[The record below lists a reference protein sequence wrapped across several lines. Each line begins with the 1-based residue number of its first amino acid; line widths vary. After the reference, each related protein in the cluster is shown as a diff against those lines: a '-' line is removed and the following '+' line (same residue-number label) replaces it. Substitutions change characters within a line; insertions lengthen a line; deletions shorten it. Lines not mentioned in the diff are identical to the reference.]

1 MKMLPPAGSDAPIHK
16 TKTKLKYKMINHA
29 NSVGLPVSS
38 LEPVKLPIPWSTFSP
53 AIYVSDNTYHIA
65 S

>member
-1 MKMLPPAGSDAPIHK
+1 MKVLPPAGSDAPIHK

-38 LEPVKLPIPWSTFSP
+38 LEPVKLPIP
-53 AIYVSDNTYHIA
+53 
-65 S
+65 